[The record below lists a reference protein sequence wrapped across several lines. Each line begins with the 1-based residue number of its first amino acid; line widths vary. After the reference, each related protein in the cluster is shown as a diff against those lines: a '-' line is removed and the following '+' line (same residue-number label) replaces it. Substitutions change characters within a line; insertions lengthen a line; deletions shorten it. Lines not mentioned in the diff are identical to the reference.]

1 MISGIF
7 VSTQVAAF
15 AGRLPVVQFLL
26 TLGDPAQAERT
37 DQEGLSALHHASIG
51 GKSDIV
57 AEFMQVRETKT
68 PPEGVHPDL
77 NSLKYLRSE
86 HHTHADA
93 CTLDLC
99 SS

>member
-1 MISGIF
+1 M
-7 VSTQVAAF
+7 STQVAAF

-57 AEFMQVRETKT
+57 AEFMQVRETT
-68 PPEGVHPDL
+68 ARARGWSDL
-77 NSLKYLRSE
+77 NSLKHVRSE

>member
-1 MISGIF
+1 MMMC
-7 VSTQVAAF
+7 VRTQVAAF

-26 TLGDPAQAERT
+26 TLGEPAQAERT

-57 AEFMQVRETKT
+57 AEFMQVRETK
-68 PPEGVHPDL
+68 PEGVHPDL
-77 NSLKYLRSE
+77 NSLKHVRSE

-93 CTLDLC
+93 CTLDLFSWL
-99 SS
+99 SSG

>member
-1 MISGIF
+1 MILGIF
-7 VSTQVAAF
+7 VSIQVAAF

-57 AEFMQVRETKT
+57 AEFMQVRETK
-68 PPEGVHPDL
+68 PLPEGVHPDL
-77 NSLKYLRSE
+77 NSLKHVRSE
-86 HHTHADA
+86 HRTRADA